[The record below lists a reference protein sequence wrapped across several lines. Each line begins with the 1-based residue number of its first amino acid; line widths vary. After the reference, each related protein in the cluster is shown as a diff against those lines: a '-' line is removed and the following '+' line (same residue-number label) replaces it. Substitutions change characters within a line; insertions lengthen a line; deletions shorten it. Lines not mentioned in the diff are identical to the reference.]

1 MAAVIGIK
9 TQGEHQVSGAKSG
22 DFYDNCIN
30 PDCGRRDVDRQW
42 KIGGT
47 NPRNGE
53 THLHAAIYGCSPKD
67 GGCGE
72 TWTRTTR
79 QGVAADYGR
88 GMQSKWQTRDAQRD
102 RRVSIPSDAYRAH
115 FDAIDWTK

>member
-22 DFYDNCIN
+22 DFYDDCIN

-88 GMQSKWQTRDAQRD
+88 GMQSKWLTQGAAAART
-102 RRVSIPSDAYRAH
+102 VSIPSAVFKDRYAL
-115 FDAIDWTK
+115 IDWSK